1 MGQSYTGLLPTN
13 TSRQNMLSVV
23 AAAALLAV
31 CSAAPQYYYP
41 PYAMYA
47 APYPAMYPYQGYPVY
62 GAVSPDTAS
71 SRLLTFSSLMSVT
84 GKMEA
89 TGTYT
94 VSGTAEFQ
102 QNPLTGNNSKYS
114 FYVKGTST
122 TVNVDGSGSKV
133 MAKGMFVSIINS

>member
-1 MGQSYTGLLPTN
+1 M
-13 TSRQNMLSVV
+13 SVV

-114 FYVKGTST
+114 
-122 TVNVDGSGSKV
+122 
-133 MAKGMFVSIINS
+133 VSWHTCRGKHFAGGRPDRRGEGGA